1 MRRRRFAECG
11 SRRTNGWLSDRV
23 GDRAPT
29 PTTLTN
35 EWKAARSLWFLE
47 SDPASRLRPRI
58 RHCETVM
65 PPAKKAAPSAKT
77 IAAPA
82 KTAAI
87 HEGQARSPKATL
99 EWATFPRIFLRI
111 PRSHDNPEL
120 LWIDDPEVIGD
131 LVAVG
136 APVPGHVVAQEVQHR
151 DAEVLEGA
159 VTLVGGGVSVH
170 QPP

>member
-1 MRRRRFAECG
+1 MDVPVINLRRRFAECG

-58 RHCETVM
+58 GHCETVM

-99 EWATFPRIFLRI
+99 EWATFPRIFLRSLNDSFKYSNDFKGG
-111 PRSHDNPEL
+111 PRLDAPSRTGRHNPSS
-120 LWIDDPEVIGD
+120 PRGR
-131 LVAVG
+131 G
-136 APVPGHVVAQEVQHR
+136 QEFTQ
-151 DAEVLEGA
+151 
-159 VTLVGGGVSVH
+159 
-170 QPP
+170 